1 MDCCRYLCCMNEIF
15 EKEDKT
21 ATPSRINILRYLN
34 SIFGYWNRLSF
45 RNNIFFTLTH
55 FPSVPFFFFF
65 YRVGEYRRNT
75 GMMEQD
81 YVTREFYF
89 HTLAYISFTIK
100 SRTFVSRGG
109 CCMRTCSIL
118 SSFLIHPRGY
128 PLEITS
134 HLPPLLILEIRVIF
148 QYRLRTTS
156 HHEIPIRCNSSNRA
170 MHERCF
176 HARV

>member
-1 MDCCRYLCCMNEIF
+1 
-15 EKEDKT
+15 
-21 ATPSRINILRYLN
+21 
-34 SIFGYWNRLSF
+34 
-45 RNNIFFTLTH
+45 
-55 FPSVPFFFFF
+55 
-65 YRVGEYRRNT
+65 
-75 GMMEQD
+75 MMEQD

-170 MHERCF
+170 PREMLSRSCIIIILFVLLDRGIEKEKMELKNGIELPSDDYRPEENGEGVVEEG
-176 HARV
+176 ANII